1 MDKRIE
7 RAYDIIKR
15 QYLEKLQ
22 LKRIA
27 FLVGVSPYHFQ
38 RLFTKEMGESPAECL
53 KRIRLERAVHLM
65 VLDPGISISSLA
77 GACGYGSLAVFSRA
91 FSNRYGRSPQAYL
104 QGIQFHHLPQERLP
118 FAVDVVQCN
127 TRHVLYVHTNMYWEK
142 LEKDFEKAEALAK
155 RKKITTLGSRL
166 GVITHIA
173 FHGSKRNLNYY
184 AGVEILA
191 SSMKGWEELCYT
203 IPGGMYASFI
213 VSAPHTELLSILMR
227 FKNHWLD
234 HSPYRISEI
243 LSFEKWEDDGS
254 RRVFIPVKRK
264 SRRAP
269 SPSLRSR
276 EGAGG

>member
-38 RLFTKEMGESPAECL
+38 RLFKKEMGESPAECL

-65 VLDPGISISSLA
+65 ALDRGMSISSLA

-91 FSNRYGRSPQAYL
+91 FSKRYGRSPQAFQ
-104 QGIQFHHLPQERLP
+104 QGIQFHHLPPARLP
-118 FAVDVVQCN
+118 FAVEVVQCN
-127 TRHVLYVHTNMYWEK
+127 TMYVLYEHTNMYREK
-142 LEKDFEKAEALAK
+142 FEKDFEKAEALAK
-155 RKKITTLGSRL
+155 RKKIATLGSRL

-173 FHGSKRNLNYY
+173 FHGPRRNLNYY
-184 AGVEILA
+184 AGIEILA
-191 SSMKGWEELCYT
+191 SSMKGWEERCYT
-203 IPGGMYASFI
+203 IPGGMYASFT
-213 VSAPHTELLSILMR
+213 VNAPHSEFLGILMR
-227 FKNHWLD
+227 FKHHWLD

-243 LSFEKWEDDGS
+243 FSFEKWEKDGR
-254 RRVFIPVKRK
+254 RRVFVPITRNRPR
-264 SRRAP
+264 P
-269 SPSLRSR
+269 Q
-276 EGAGG
+276 